1 MHSLSVRSE
10 TTAAVVRDAA
20 SPPGAQMASRRPA
33 CRESSTR
40 PALRIGP
47 YVLPGRALV
56 APMAGVTDRPFRRL
70 CRQLGAGYAV
80 SEMAASNP
88 RLWESVK
95 TSRRID
101 HEGEA
106 EPKAVQIAGADPAM
120 MAEAARFNVDRGA
133 QIIDINMGC
142 PAKKVCNQL
151 AGSALMGDEAL
162 ALRIIEAVAQAVPV
176 PVTVKMRTGTDGG
189 NRNAVRLARAAE
201 SAGAAMIAIHGR
213 TRACQY
219 HGAVE
224 YETIAEV
231 KARVRLPVVA
241 NGDIDSPEKAARVLA
256 ATGADA
262 IMVGRAAQGR
272 PWIFREIDHY
282 LVHGERRQPPTLREF
297 RRLLRAHLLDHY
309 AFYGDHTGVRTA
321 RKHIGWYLRG
331 LQAAVG
337 PGDDADSALG
347 AALESLRQ
355 RINTSELPEMQLR
368 LIDEFL
374 SNEERML
381 DIRLDQGR
389 PLQ

>member
-1 MHSLSVRSE
+1 ADVQS
-10 TTAAVVRDAA
+10 
-20 SPPGAQMASRRPA
+20 ASRRIA
-33 CRESSTR
+33 RDTR

-47 YVLPGRALV
+47 YTLSGHALV

-70 CRQLGAGYAV
+70 CRQLGAAYAV

-101 HEGEA
+101 HDGEA

-151 AGSALMGDEAL
+151 AGSALMGDETL

-231 KARVRLPVVA
+231 K
-241 NGDIDSPEKAARVLA
+241 
-256 ATGADA
+256 
-262 IMVGRAAQGR
+262 
-272 PWIFREIDHY
+272 
-282 LVHGERRQPPTLREF
+282 
-297 RRLLRAHLLDHY
+297 
-309 AFYGDHTGVRTA
+309 
-321 RKHIGWYLRG
+321 
-331 LQAAVG
+331 
-337 PGDDADSALG
+337 
-347 AALESLRQ
+347 
-355 RINTSELPEMQLR
+355 
-368 LIDEFL
+368 
-374 SNEERML
+374 
-381 DIRLDQGR
+381 
-389 PLQ
+389 